1 MFGIAPK
8 RSSKK
13 KTYAKDSIFK
23 IMSVRFSFLSSM
35 DNHPINNLFAK
46 NAK

>member
-13 KTYAKDSIFK
+13 KTYAKEPPFK
-23 IMSVRFSFLSSM
+23 IMSEVFLIYSERHGQS
-35 DNHPINNLFAK
+35 PYK
-46 NAK
+46 